1 MDLTLEIFGWVES
14 LEDALTQFTT
24 PEELDGENMYRC
36 GRLDNLFPFPFLSFF
51 ISVLGLEVKIK
62 LLNGSENI
70 LMKRCAAYVRARKQL
85 SIHEAPNILTI
96 VLKRF
101 QVCLHISVQLLSCH
115 MFNLLAGII

>member
-1 MDLTLEIFGWVES
+1 MV
-14 LEDALTQFTT
+14 
-24 PEELDGENMYRC
+24 C
-36 GRLDNLFPFPFLSFF
+36 

-70 LMKRCAAYVRARKQL
+70 LMKRCSAYVRARKQL

-115 MFNLLAGII
+115 MFNQLAGII